1 MHSHVLGLIKF
12 RHIEY
17 LSNIEVGYFLLSV
30 ALILEIQS
38 IKSSFRLFFTIQTL
52 YKLYS
57 LLKNVIIRLFWL
69 KIDLS
74 LIYNKKDISNKSV
87 YTTKNWKN
95 IKAHLCSILL
105 AKITSINQLLIKC
118 QIVDLS
124 YSSEQKQSTIYR
136 KCHLLSLFRFGSVNR
151 PQSFM
156 ADLY

>member
-1 MHSHVLGLIKF
+1 MHGHVLGLIKF

-69 KIDLS
+69 RIDLS

-118 QIVDLS
+118 
-124 YSSEQKQSTIYR
+124 
-136 KCHLLSLFRFGSVNR
+136 
-151 PQSFM
+151 
-156 ADLY
+156 